1 MRSFPT
7 SSERFGL
14 AYPVYSCSPVLS
26 IILFCSSLFPSIISF
41 NINKRRGKRKSSSI
55 PFSAM
60 RSVAFFPFL
69 VSNAGL
75 GCMICISAYSVHSCS
90 FLHWPFFIFLL
101 GRSCLDSYVSLSF
114 VALLLQHI
122 TLWLVSP
129 GLDRSKLFAL
139 ELFPP
144 LCGSSNSCFCSRLS
158 DCLRSLGRAALLS
171 NGLNHKLLQRN
182 SQLELGWHFRRS
194 FVLFQIALQ
203 NPCICFKSIHNL
215 VHLY

>member
-1 MRSFPT
+1 MRFSPT

-14 AYPVYSCSPVLS
+14 AYPVYSCCPGLS

-60 RSVAFFPFL
+60 RSVGFFPLL

-90 FLHWPFFIFLL
+90 FLRFFLL
-101 GRSCLDSYVSLSF
+101 GSSCLDSHVSLSF

-139 ELFPP
+139 ELFPS
-144 LCGSSNSCFCSRLS
+144 LCASLNSCFCSRLS
-158 DCLRSLGRAALLS
+158 DCLQSLGHAALGLLLS
-171 NGLNHKLLQRN
+171 
-182 SQLELGWHFRRS
+182 
-194 FVLFQIALQ
+194 
-203 NPCICFKSIHNL
+203 
-215 VHLY
+215 

>member
-1 MRSFPT
+1 MHQR
-7 SSERFGL
+7 
-14 AYPVYSCSPVLS
+14 V
-26 IILFCSSLFPSIISF
+26 FCPFLLFP
-41 NINKRRGKRKSSSI
+41 
-55 PFSAM
+55 AL
-60 RSVAFFPFL
+60 A
-69 VSNAGL
+69 
-75 GCMICISAYSVHSCS
+75 
-90 FLHWPFFIFLL
+90 FFIFLL

-139 ELFPP
+139 ELFPS
-144 LCGSSNSCFCSRLS
+144 LCGSSNWCFCSRLS

-182 SQLELGWHFRRS
+182 SQLELGWHFCCS

-203 NPCICFKSIHNL
+203 NPCICFKSITICCTSIDCSLSPKVRIKHRSSKVWWFLKSLIFNFFKI
-215 VHLY
+215 